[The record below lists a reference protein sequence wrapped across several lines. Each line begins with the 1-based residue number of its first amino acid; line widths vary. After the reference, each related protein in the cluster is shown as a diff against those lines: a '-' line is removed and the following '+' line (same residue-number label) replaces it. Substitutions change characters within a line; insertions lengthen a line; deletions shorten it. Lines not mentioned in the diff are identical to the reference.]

1 MSNLSPQLSFANFDK
16 VDMVIEAVF
25 EDINIKHKVLKEVE
39 QLVSPA
45 CIFASNTSALP
56 ITDIAKAS
64 ARPDKVIGMHYFS
77 PVEKMELLEIITTP
91 ATSNDTIGQF
101 SSLQCETRSKC
112 ITSIL
117 FSHSSI
123 SAYSIGCPSRPQA
136 RQGGDRCQGHARL
149 LHHSHLVRLVGRAL
163 QSLPGLRGLIE

>member
-101 SSLQCETRSKC
+101 SSLQ
-112 ITSIL
+112 
-117 FSHSSI
+117 
-123 SAYSIGCPSRPQA
+123 
-136 RQGGDRCQGHARL
+136 
-149 LHHSHLVRLVGRAL
+149 
-163 QSLPGLRGLIE
+163 